1 MKKVLSIML
10 ITLLVICSLQIDL
23 VTLYTKAETVNKIY
37 TVLDLWCVRNDL
49 TANYILMNDI
59 DLTDAT
65 KEGGDYDFLGNGW
78 KPIGADDSYSKIK
91 RYSGVFDGKGHKI
104 IGMRIDIKNYTEYNE
119 PTDSYYLGLFAGVEG
134 TVKNLIMENSLIK
147 ITEKY
152 SGGDLD
158 YHEYHGDYY
167 VGTIAGICNGIIKNV
182 CCESGSIE
190 SLGGHIGGLVGYQ
203 TVGQISFTKSNIK
216 INKTCYSCNSE
227 VGGIVGFAENSDI
240 NCSYNCGSINDKG
253 NSDVGGIAG
262 VIRSKATFSQ
272 SGNVTATGGI
282 TVLNCCN
289 SGAIESSRDCSD
301 SYYVSGIVGKLL
313 KSLKADPPKIKNCY
327 NVAKVFCFG
336 TFSTSFD
343 APGYGITYA
352 HSNGYGEV
360 SNSYYIKG
368 NVGWYGTTELSDQQM
383 KNQKIYSGFD
393 FDNIWTMQGDKNYPY
408 PELKYFTLRGEPVIV
423 GDIVYNSTV
432 TVSTEK
438 IENPNEFLKYSW
450 YIDGLEVGK
459 GQSYKLKAD
468 DIGKKLKLEIISLNP
483 MSIGSVFS
491 EEFTVE
497 KGKQP
502 DSPIKPDLLELSD
515 SKIEITTVPTQ
526 EYSIDNKNWQKN
538 GVFDNLQPNKKYTIY
553 SRIIE
558 NDLYLTGE
566 SEKVLEVT
574 TEHRPISGKVIISGS
589 AGYNDTVTAELSI
602 TPSNATFSYEWK
614 SGSTV
619 LGTGKTYTIK
629 KSDIGK
635 NISVSVKGTGDF
647 IGTVTSAFVTATK
660 TTVNSPNAP
669 IVDEVTNTTVELIC
683 KSGYEYK
690 MDNGEWQS
698 SNVFAGLAPNST
710 HKFYQRIA
718 ETDSAYASEP
728 SEALTVTT
736 LKNTV
741 NAPSAPIVLSKTANS
756 VTLKGISGYEYKM
769 DNGEWQSSNVFTGL
783 APNSTHKFYQRIAE
797 TDTAYASEPSEA
809 LTVTTLKNTVN
820 APSAPTVLSK
830 TANSVTLKDISGY
843 EYSADGKVWQKSNVF
858 TGLTEDTEY
867 TFYQRIAETD
877 TTYVSESSA
886 PLKVKTDKS
895 YTPGDLDGDE
905 GITDSDVLYLLKHT
919 FRPEKY
925 PVNQPCDYNGDG
937 EITDADAV
945 YLLKHIFRPEKYPL
959 TK

>member
-1 MKKVLSIML
+1 MKKVLSIIL
-10 ITLLVICSLQIDL
+10 TTILVICGLQIDL

-91 RYSGVFDGKGHKI
+91 RYRGVFDGNGHKI
-104 IGMRIDIKNYTEYNE
+104 TGMRIDIKNYTEYNE
-119 PTDSYYLGLFAGVEG
+119 PTDSYYLGLFAGVKG
-134 TVKNLIMENSLIK
+134 TVKNLIIENSLIK
-147 ITEKY
+147 VTEKY

-158 YHEYHGDYY
+158 YHEYHGEYY

-190 SLGGHIGGLVGYQ
+190 SLGGHIGGLIGDQ
-203 TVGQISFTKSNIK
+203 TAGQISCTKSNIK

-240 NCSYNCGSINDKG
+240 NCSYNCGNINDKG

-272 SGNVTATGGI
+272 SGKVTATGGI
-282 TVLNCCN
+282 TVLNCYN
-289 SGAIESSRDCSD
+289 SGVIESSRDFSD
-301 SYYVSGIVGKLL
+301 LYYVSGIVGKLI
-313 KSLKADPPKIKNCY
+313 KSIKATPPKIKNCY

-336 TFSTSFD
+336 TFSASFD

-352 HSNGYGEV
+352 YSKGVGEV
-360 SNSYYIKG
+360 YNSYYIKG
-368 NVGWYGTTELSDQQM
+368 NVGWYGTTELSNQQM
-383 KNQKIYSGFD
+383 KNQRIYSGFD
-393 FDNIWTMQGDKNYPY
+393 FDNIWTMGGDKDYPY
-408 PELKYFTLRGEPVIV
+408 PELKCFTLRGEPVIV
-423 GDIVYNSTV
+423 GDIVYNATV

-438 IENPNEFLKYSW
+438 IENPNKFLKYSW
-450 YIDGLEVGK
+450 YIDGLEVSK
-459 GQSYKLKAD
+459 EQSYKLKAE
-468 DIGKKLKLEIISLNP
+468 DIGKKLKLEIMSLNP

-491 EEFTVE
+491 EEFTVQ
-497 KGKQP
+497 KGKQT
-502 DSPIKPDLLELSD
+502 DSPIKPDLLELND
-515 SKIEITTVPTQ
+515 SKIKISTVSTQ
-526 EYSIDNKNWQKN
+526 EYSIDNKNWQKS
-538 GVFDNLQPNKKYTIY
+538 GVFDNLQPNKKYTVY

-574 TEHRPISGKVIISGS
+574 TERRPISGKVIISGG
-589 AGYNDTVTAELSI
+589 AGYNNTVTAKPSI

-614 SGSTV
+614 SGTTV
-619 LGTGKTYTIK
+619 LGTDKTYTIK

-635 NISVSVKGTGDF
+635 NITVSVKGTGNF
-647 IGTVTSAFVTATK
+647 IGTVTSASVTATK
-660 TTVNSPNAP
+660 ATVQSPSVP
-669 IVDEVTNTTVELIC
+669 VVDEVTNTTVKLIT

-690 MDNGEWQS
+690 MDSGEWQS
-698 SNVFAGLAPNST
+698 SNVFAGLAPNS
-710 HKFYQRIA
+710 A
-718 ETDSAYASEP
+718 
-728 SEALTVTT
+728 
-736 LKNTV
+736 
-741 NAPSAPIVLSKTANS
+741 
-756 VTLKGISGYEYKM
+756 
-769 DNGEWQSSNVFTGL
+769 
-783 APNSTHKFYQRIAE
+783 HKFYQRIAE

-830 TANSVTLKDISGY
+830 TANSVTLKGIRGYEYRMDSGEWQSSNVFAGLAPNSAHKFYQRIAETDTAYASEPSEALTVTTLKNTVNAPSAPTVLSKTANSVTLKGTSGY
-843 EYSADGKVWQKSNVF
+843 EYSTDGRVWQKSNVF
-858 TGLTEDTEY
+858 TGLNEDTEY
-867 TFYQRIAETD
+867 TFYQRIAETE
-877 TTYVSESSA
+877 TAYASESSA
-886 PLKVKTDKS
+886 PLKVRTDKS

-905 GITDSDVLYLLKHT
+905 KITDKDAIYLLMHSY
-919 FRPEKY
+919 FPDDY
-925 PVNQPCDYNGDG
+925 PVNQPLDYNNDG
-937 EITDADAV
+937 LINDKDAI
-945 YLLKHIFRPEKYPL
+945 YLLMHCYFPEDYPI